1 MTIRPDRRTEP
12 TQLRPFS
19 SSQNLLNR
27 CDGSAQFQF
36 DKTAVLVSITGPTEV
51 KFRDEKLDRASLE
64 VIVRP
69 LTGLSSTKERV
80 LESVMRSTFA
90 NVILTGLHP
99 RTSIQIV
106 AQVMKDDGCVSVGV
120 IAVCL
125 LVVCGVR
132 YDKLDNSSAKS
143 LTSIAYFGLH
153 QVQSAAI
160 NATTM
165 ALLDAGI
172 PMNAL
177 VGSVTCMV
185 GKEDGEILMDPTMEE
200 LSRAR
205 SIHTF
210 AFDSASRTSV
220 MMDENGGKGT
230 SGGVVLY
237 SESTGDFTED
247 EYFGCMSLCQQATHK
262 VHGFVRTAVEKKIER
277 EYQQITGS

>member
-80 LESVMRSTFA
+80 LENVMRSTFA

-106 AQVMKDDGCVSVGV
+106 AQVMKDDGCVSVG
-120 IAVCL
+120 
-125 LVVCGVR
+125 
-132 YDKLDNSSAKS
+132 
-143 LTSIAYFGLH
+143 
-153 QVQSAAI
+153 SAAI

-247 EYFGCMSLCQQATHK
+247 EWWLYKA
-262 VHGFVRTAVEKKIER
+262 
-277 EYQQITGS
+277 